1 MIDFNSIKTILKV
14 AGITHLKISF
24 DEKQH
29 LVNVDYVFRGVPGT
43 KQMTYQEIIDNLS
56 IGVPDMSL
64 AQRAG
69 CVVDFND
76 ELE

>member
-1 MIDFNSIKTILKV
+1 MIDLNNVKTLLKV
-14 AGITHLKISF
+14 AGITQLKISF

-29 LVNVDYVFRGVPGT
+29 LVNAEYVFRGVPGA
-43 KQMTYQEIIDNLS
+43 KQMTYREIIDNLS

-69 CVVDFND
+69 CVLDVDD
-76 ELE
+76 ELK